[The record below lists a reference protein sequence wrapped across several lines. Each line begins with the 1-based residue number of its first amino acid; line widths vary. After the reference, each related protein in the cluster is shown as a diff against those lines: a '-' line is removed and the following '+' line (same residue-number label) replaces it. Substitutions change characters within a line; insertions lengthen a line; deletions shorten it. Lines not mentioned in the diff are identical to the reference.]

1 MRSANAVEE
10 WRGGILNVRMRSP
23 ALTICDVTQSYAVR
37 GGGVKTFLTEKRKF
51 LIENTEAQH
60 VLIVPG
66 DEDRVVRDGRATT
79 IEIKSPQVPGSP
91 NYRLLLRSPAV
102 LDALSFANPD
112 IIECQDA
119 YNLPWTALCYRRR
132 NPETA
137 VVAGYH
143 TDFPT
148 VYVDRYLRPR
158 AGGYIARQVRRLAY
172 RYAANLYARFDA
184 FYTLTQIA
192 AEHFAEL
199 GVPHARILTLGAD
212 TRLFNKAQ
220 RSEELRKKLGV
231 DETQPLLIYAGRIDK
246 EKKARVVVDAFRKLP
261 PSWGAG
267 LVMLGDGKERETLAA
282 ECEGLNVHFKG
293 FVDDRETL
301 ATYLAS
307 SDIYVS
313 AMENETFGISV
324 IEAQAA
330 GLPVVGVRAGA
341 MIDRVPPSL
350 GRLGPCGDADAMA
363 ANIAAVWMDRLSGMG
378 VRARAHALENFS
390 WEKTFERLIF
400 EIYPEALNKRA
411 TRAAEPVFEPA
422 EARQASAG

>member
-1 MRSANAVEE
+1 M
-10 WRGGILNVRMRSP
+10 
-23 ALTICDVTQSYAVR
+23 LTICDVTQSYAVR
-37 GGGVKTFLTEKRKF
+37 GGGVKTFLSEKRNF
-51 LIENTEAQH
+51 ILQNTDAHH

-66 DEDRVVRDGRATT
+66 PEDRVTQEGRATT

-102 LDALSFANPD
+102 LDALKFAQPD

-119 YNLPWTALCYRRR
+119 YNLPWTALCYRAR
-132 NPETA
+132 NPDTA

-148 VYVDRYLRPR
+148 VYVERYLRPR
-158 AGGYIARQVRRLAY
+158 IGRAFARQARRFCY
-172 RYAANLYARFDA
+172 RYAAGLYGRFDA

-192 AEHFAEL
+192 AEHFALL
-199 GVPHARILTLGAD
+199 GVPNARILTLGAD

-220 RSEELRKKLGV
+220 RSDELRKKLGV
-231 DETQPLLIYAGRIDK
+231 DDNQPLLIYAGRIDK

-267 LVMLGDGKERETLAA
+267 LVMLGDGKEREALAA
-282 ECEGLNVHFKG
+282 ECANLKVHFKG

-341 MIDRVPPSL
+341 MVDRVPPSL
-350 GRLGPCGDADAMA
+350 GRLGPCGDSDAMA
-363 ANIAAVWMDRLSGMG
+363 ANVAAVWMDRLSEMG
-378 VRARAHALENFS
+378 ARARAHALENFS
-390 WEKTFERLIF
+390 WEKTFEKLVF
-400 EIYPEALNKRA
+400 EIYPEALKNRGS
-411 TRAAEPVFEPA
+411 RDVEPAFEPA
-422 EARQASAG
+422 GSRQASVG